1 MSAIILWWRRVVS
14 AFRVLSSEAA
24 AQAAMDEARD
34 MNAPAEEQLAA
45 YQRAQSAQAELA
57 VSRAEH
63 ARLLRQV
70 ERRRRDARVARDDA
84 TRTRRRGKRFCRPHP
99 ARRGITV
106 AFHKGHVSGKTDAD
120 GRRDWRRAVSASVTG
135 ERKPRDGRESTGK
148 EQTAN
153 GDPERVR
160 PSSRRAK

>member
-1 MSAIILWWRRVVS
+1 MSTLIIWWRRVRS

-63 ARLLRQV
+63 ARLLRQA
-70 ERRRRDARVARDDA
+70 ERRRRDARSARDDA
-84 TRTRRRGKRFCRPHP
+84 TRT
-99 ARRGITV
+99 
-106 AFHKGHVSGKTDAD
+106 
-120 GRRDWRRAVSASVTG
+120 
-135 ERKPRDGRESTGK
+135 
-148 EQTAN
+148 
-153 GDPERVR
+153 
-160 PSSRRAK
+160 